1 GLAPGASIRS
11 LLGELRRRNLRVE
24 GLESHVLD
32 DGSERLRLDVRGPA
46 ALDVDGIL
54 AGLSQI
60 GEVARIDLAVRH
72 SLDLDT
78 DEEEP
83 PTGILDRLTASLRR

>member
-1 GLAPGASIRS
+1 M
-11 LLGELRRRNLRVE
+11 
-24 GLESHVLD
+24 ESHVLD

-60 GEVARIDLAVRH
+60 REVARIDLAVRH
-72 SLDLDT
+72 SPDLDT
-78 DEEEP
+78 DDEEPPTDNEEEP
-83 PTGILDRLTASLRR
+83 PTGILNRLTVSPHR